1 MDGDL
6 DFQNYQHYE
15 DDFNHQNYTGDNNE
29 TFNSANAA
37 GRSQINGQKQQKTN
51 GAGQSQVQE
60 PGKGQIGQHQQT
72 YLPGTNEIGVPGL
85 ESGIGLSGAN
95 VGTLSVEQQA
105 QKNTAVQEQQE
116 QQQQQQKSVEDQ
128 QEDEMRNPSGA
139 FANVGQGLEGKYKNL
154 MMQYWQDTINSIEK
168 ENYNFKNHQLP
179 LARIKKVMKTDEDV
193 KMISAEAPILFAKG
207 CDIFIT
213 ELTMRAWI
221 HAEENKRRTLQ
232 KSDIAAALQKSDMFD
247 FLIDIVPRVPE
258 KPKRKHSRHSKH
270 DRGHSAANQKAETS
284 SSPSNGPGAA
294 FASSSEASPQNFQI
308 TQPNTALPLQQPY
321 ITQGAPIWDS
331 HDGVQQQQ
339 KDQQQQNQQQ
349 NQQQEQQE
357 QQQQEQQHGQQQQQQ
372 QQRQQQQST
381 PQPQQGYIY
390 NSTGVGQDGN
400 PNGALNGSV
409 KQEGGKFNLPY
420 DF

>member
-6 DFQNYQHYE
+6 DFQHYQHYV

-37 GRSQINGQKQQKTN
+37 GRSQISGQKQQEAN

-72 YLPGTNEIGVPGL
+72 YLPSTSEIGVPGL

-95 VGTLSVEQQA
+95 VGTLSVEQQS
-105 QKNTAVQEQQE
+105 QQNMAVQG
-116 QQQQQQKSVEDQ
+116 QQQLQESVEDQ
-128 QEDEMRNPSGA
+128 QGDEMKNPSGA

-213 ELTMRAWI
+213 
-221 HAEENKRRTLQ
+221 
-232 KSDIAAALQKSDMFD
+232 
-247 FLIDIVPRVPE
+247 
-258 KPKRKHSRHSKH
+258 
-270 DRGHSAANQKAETS
+270 
-284 SSPSNGPGAA
+284 
-294 FASSSEASPQNFQI
+294 
-308 TQPNTALPLQQPY
+308 
-321 ITQGAPIWDS
+321 
-331 HDGVQQQQ
+331 
-339 KDQQQQNQQQ
+339 
-349 NQQQEQQE
+349 
-357 QQQQEQQHGQQQQQQ
+357 
-372 QQRQQQQST
+372 
-381 PQPQQGYIY
+381 
-390 NSTGVGQDGN
+390 
-400 PNGALNGSV
+400 
-409 KQEGGKFNLPY
+409 
-420 DF
+420 